1 MITYFDEPLEL
12 IAKFEEIKG
21 SGRVICI
28 FSGSENAQGKNWCPD
43 CDAAKPMIQK
53 LIDYPDRP
61 TILYG
66 KVAERNSWV
75 GRADHPYKQHPVL
88 KARGVPTVVLFD
100 EG

>member
-53 LIDYPDRP
+53 LIP
-61 TILYG
+61 
-66 KVAERNSWV
+66 
-75 GRADHPYKQHPVL
+75 
-88 KARGVPTVVLFD
+88 
-100 EG
+100 